1 MLWALLS
8 GIGAC
13 SDAAYYIVNKRFLR
27 SVQPDLL
34 AAAGF
39 LCTGIFLLVLSL
51 AWGIPVLGPDFLY
64 AVGATCAINV
74 LGTTLAFRALKSTD
88 ISLAVPM
95 LSFTPLFLVVTAFVM
110 LNEIPSLAGMAGIVI
125 IVAGSYILNTAA
137 EHTSLLDPFRAMAS
151 HPGILAMFFVA
162 FLYAIAIGFDKM
174 VVLNSDIVFG
184 SAVVF
189 SILGSAFLVIFIL
202 KSAMHRSD
210 LPAPAATAPAPV
222 QAQPVQNTSGSPR
235 DILAAGIL
243 IAIFLTIESV
253 AINAA
258 YLDQIVPYVSAIK
271 RMSIIIT
278 VLYGTLVFRESG
290 IRQRV
295 SGAALMVFG
304 VVLILLFP

>member
-1 MLWALLS
+1 MFWALLS

-13 SDAAYYIVNKRFLR
+13 SDAAYYIVNKKFLR

-39 LCTGIFLLVLSL
+39 LCTGIFLLAISL
-51 AWGIPVLGPDFLY
+51 ARGIPALGQDFFL
-64 AVGATCAINV
+64 AVGLDCAINV
-74 LGTTLAFRALKSTD
+74 IGTTLAFRALKSTD

-95 LSFTPLFLVVTAFVM
+95 LSFTPLFLVLTAFVM
-110 LNEIPSLAGMAGIVI
+110 LGEIPSLAGMAGIVI
-125 IVAGSYILNTAA
+125 IVLGSYILNTAA
-137 EHTSLLDPFRAMAS
+137 EHTSLLDPFRAMVS
-151 HPGILAMFFVA
+151 HPGILAMFIVS

-189 SILGSAFLVIFIL
+189 SILGLVFLGIFIL
-202 KSAMHRSD
+202 KSAMHRTD
-210 LPAPAATAPAPV
+210 LSAPAAPTPGE
-222 QAQPVQNTSGSPR
+222 PVQNTAGSPR
-235 DILAAGIL
+235 DILGAGIL
-243 IAIFLTIESV
+243 IGVLLTIEAV

-271 RMSIIIT
+271 RLSIIIT
-278 VLYGTLVFRESG
+278 VLYGTLIFRETG

-295 SGAALMVFG
+295 SGAVLMVCG